1 MAQYAHLTELLG
13 LANVQVTHYQL
24 VGPDRLNLFIAST
37 VAAGVCPTCQQLSLA
52 VHDYGEP
59 QLIRDLPIWNRR
71 CWLRYGPR
79 RFECATCANTFVE
92 RVVWRE
98 PGFDYTTRYE
108 QFVYEQVRRQAV
120 AQVARDER
128 LSEDIVQGIFDRGA
142 KKRSL
147 SGAIPA

>member
-1 MAQYAHLTELLG
+1 MSQYAHLTELLG

-24 VGPDRLNLFIAST
+24 IGPDRLNLFIEST

-52 VHDYGEP
+52 VPDYGEP

-79 RFECATCANTFVE
+79 RFECATCENTLVE

-108 QFVYEQVRRQAV
+108 QFVSEQVRRQAV
-120 AQVARDER
+120 AQVARAER